1 MFEENQEVQDPNFG
15 LGQVITK
22 FVSGSVSVLFDSQ
35 LGSYYP
41 VEVIYDE
48 NGKVKQ
54 IISNEETIDVD
65 KLYKKPSLTATG
77 VKRHPHARLRKRYCV
92 FVVNSVS
99 VVDVL
104 DRIEYDKY
112 YGKSGAVYDTIIRVL
127 NYSDLRFLM

>member
-35 LGSYYP
+35 LGNYYP

-48 NGKVKQ
+48 RGKIKQ
-54 IISNEETIDVD
+54 FTSHESIIVD
-65 KLYKKPSLTATG
+65 ELYKKPSLTATG
-77 VKRHPHARLRKRYCV
+77 VTRHSLDRFRNRYCV
-92 FVVNSVS
+92 FKLNSVA

-104 DRIEYDKY
+104 TKIENDKY
-112 YGKSGAVYDTIIRVL
+112 YGLSGTVYDEFLRPL
-127 NYSDLRFLM
+127 EYGDLRFLM